1 MTSGEDEMIIGVATR
16 TMTLRM
22 PDVLAERLDTIALR
36 ERRSLTAQI
45 LVMLERAVADDER
58 EQRQRPEE

>member
-1 MTSGEDEMIIGVATR
+1 MTDLPDEKIAGVTR

-22 PDVLAERLDTIALR
+22 PDNLAERLDSIALR

-58 EQRQRPEE
+58 EHRDDKS

>member
-1 MTSGEDEMIIGVATR
+1 MITGMATR

-22 PDVLAERLDTIALR
+22 PDILAERLDTIALR

-58 EQRQRPEE
+58 AQRQRPEE